1 MTHPVNHGEAVDAL
15 AVVRRSREAVLA
27 EIDVPAW
34 YWWAVAAGWIGVGCA
49 AQFGN
54 TWVESGA
61 TLAFGALHSSIA
73 HWVVGGRQRTSQLRV
88 RSEVAGH
95 WTPLVVLG
103 TLCAFVVVTIVGA
116 LIAHGAGVTDPVL
129 VASLGVAVLIVI
141 VGPVLMRG
149 VRYRAKKRTLA
160 S

>member
-1 MTHPVNHGEAVDAL
+1 MTHPVNRDEAIDAL
-15 AVVRRSREAVLA
+15 AAVRRSREAVLA

-34 YWWAVAAGWIGVGCA
+34 YWWAVATGWVGIGFA

-54 TWVESGA
+54 TWVLSGA

-73 HWVVGGRQRTSQLRV
+73 NWVVGGRQRTSQLRV

-95 WTPLVVLG
+95 FTPLLVLG
-103 TLCAFVVVTIVGA
+103 TLCVFVVVTIAGA
-116 LIAHGAGVTDPVL
+116 LIAHAAKVDHPVL
-129 VASLGVAVLIVI
+129 VASLAVAVMIVV
-141 VGPVLMRG
+141 VGPLLMRG
-149 VRYRAKKRTLA
+149 VRHHAKKRALP